1 MWTLA
6 LQLAS
11 MGVCVQV
18 LTSCKIYG
26 PVAACQGQNHRWVP
40 ALPPNITFL
49 YLEMNRISEI
59 NSTSFENLEQ
69 LLEMDLGNQFVPL
82 VIRNNTFLR
91 QTKLVRLVLGSNL
104 DLQLELRAFAGLVN
118 LKHLFIDHC
127 RLNDSVMAD
136 GYFEPLLSLELLDL
150 FGNIIERLRPG
161 SFFFSLSKLTHVNL
175 SLNNIEQLCE
185 EDLAGFKGKYFT
197 YFNLQSNHLHKMAS
211 FNFDWEKCGNPFRGM
226 AFNVLDLSSSGF
238 SVRTTK
244 LFFKAIQGTPISHL
258 IFSGYLGKGFS
269 HDNLPD
275 PDRHTFEG
283 LANSTLSILDLSLN
297 RIFALQNAVFSPLTN
312 AIIIDVSQNKINQIN
327 NNAFSGLQ
335 GNVRMVNLSFNL
347 IGEVYSYTFSSL
359 TELRVLDLSF
369 NNIGALGYSA
379 FEGLPKLRALYLTGN
394 SLRKLGFP
402 AALPNLEFLLLGDNR
417 LVSLYNIETL
427 GSNSIHVDV
436 TNNRLPNLEEIY
448 RMLTAFKH
456 LQNFFFGGNYIKWC
470 ILNQNV
476 SVPFNHSLQVLDL
489 HGSSLQLVWAQ
500 KTCLDMFNHLNNLV
514 GLNLSFNSLMSLP
527 RGIFDGL
534 SSILE
539 IDLSSNAL
547 TYVQPDVF
555 PNSLKRLDLSS
566 NFLAYPDP
574 RTFDSLFHLS
584 LRENRFHCDCKL
596 EGFLKWLHVTNVT
609 FFSPIE
615 EYRCEFPA
623 VHYNL
628 PLLNYSKIVGPCEV
642 DDELAVQEL
651 KFALFI
657 VSALLILIVIQCGIA
672 YARLRGRI
680 YIIYKKVVG
689 RVLEGPKTLPP
700 WEDVQYDAYLCF
712 SNIDYRWVEAA
723 LLKKLDNK
731 FSEENILRCCF
742 EARDFLPGE
751 DHLSNIR
758 DAIWSSRKT
767 VCVVS
772 KEFLK
777 DGWCLEAFT
786 LAQGRMLNELKNVL
800 IMLVVG
806 KVAHYQLMKYN
817 AVRGFVHRREYL
829 IWPED
834 PQDLEWFYE
843 RLVSQVLKDTAVKK
857 MANDEEQRFYS
868 ESLPDDSASHPI
880 SKGEPSHPAEKTLFG
895 RLYQLGP
902 PRLALY
908 HPQIIAK
915 IWPWLGYAC

>member
-1 MWTLA
+1 MWAPDRMFNCRKSSMWTLA

-11 MGVCVQV
+11 MGMYVQV

-26 PVAACQGQNHRWVP
+26 HVAACHRQNHRWVP
-40 ALPPNITFL
+40 ALPPNITYL
-49 YLEMNRISEI
+49 YLERNNISEI

-69 LLEMDLGNQFVPL
+69 LLEIDLGKQFVPL

-104 DLQLELRAFAGLVN
+104 DLQLELRAFVGLVN

-127 RLNDSVMAD
+127 GLSDSIMAD
-136 GYFEPLLSLELLDL
+136 NYFEPLLSLELLDL
-150 FGNIIERLRPG
+150 FGNNIQRLKPG
-161 SFFFSLSKLTHVNL
+161 FFFFKLLKLTQVDL
-175 SLNNIEQLCE
+175 MLNKIEQLCE
-185 EDLAGFKGKYFT
+185 EDLVGFRGKYFT
-197 YFNLQSNHLHKMAS
+197 HFNLNSNHLYKMADI
-211 FNFDWEKCGNPFRGM
+211 NFDWEKCGNPFRGM
-226 AFNVLDLSSSGF
+226 AFNVLDLSTSGF
-238 SVRTTK
+238 NVKTTK

-283 LANSTLSILDLSLN
+283 LANSTISIFDLSNN
-297 RIFALQNAVFSPLTN
+297 RIFALQRAVFSPLTN

-327 NNAFSGLQ
+327 DNAFSGLQ
-335 GNVRMVNLSFNL
+335 GNVRMVNLSFNIL
-347 IGEVYSYTFSSL
+347 GELYSHTFSSL

-369 NNIGALGYSA
+369 NNIGVLGDYV
-379 FEGLPKLRALYLTGN
+379 FEGLLKLRALYLTGN
-394 SLRKLGFP
+394 SLRNLGFP
-402 AALPNLEFLLLGDNR
+402 AVLPNLEFLLLGDNR
-417 LVSLYNIETL
+417 LVDLYNIDKL
-427 GSNSIHVDV
+427 GINSIHVDV
-436 TNNRLPNLEEIY
+436 TNNRLTNLEEVY

-456 LQNFFFGGNYIKWC
+456 LQNFFFGGNFIKWC
-470 ILNQNV
+470 TLGQNV
-476 SVPFNHSLQVLDL
+476 SVPLNHSLQVLDL
-489 HGSSLQLVWAQ
+489 HDSSLQLVWAQ
-500 KTCLDMFNHLNNLV
+500 GTCLDVFNHLNNLV
-514 GLNLSFNSLMSLP
+514 GLNLSFNSLVSLP
-527 RGIFDGL
+527 KGIFDGL
-534 SSILE
+534 SSIIE

-547 TYVQPDVF
+547 TYLQPDVF
-555 PNSLKRLDLSS
+555 PNSLKKLDLSN

-574 RTFDSLFHLS
+574 RTFESLLLLS
-584 LRENRFHCDCKL
+584 LMENRFYCDCNL
-596 EGFLKWLHVTNVT
+596 EGFLKWMDVTNVT

-623 VHYNL
+623 VHYDL
-628 PLLNYSKIVGPCEV
+628 PLLNYSQIVEPCEV

-657 VSALLILIVIQCGIA
+657 VSALLVLIVIQCGIA

-700 WEDVQYDAYLCF
+700 LEDVQYDAYLCF
-712 SNIDYRWVEAA
+712 NNTDYRWVEAA

-786 LAQGRMLNELKNVL
+786 LAQGRMLSELKNVL

-806 KVAHYQLMKYN
+806 KVGGNPSTRRKPTQTP
-817 AVRGFVHRREYL
+817 HR
-829 IWPED
+829 D
-834 PQDLEWFYE
+834 AQ
-843 RLVSQVLKDTAVKK
+843 
-857 MANDEEQRFYS
+857 QRFKPS
-868 ESLPDDSASHPI
+868 SSQSPDFVAN
-880 SKGEPSHPAEKTLFG
+880 TLST
-895 RLYQLGP
+895 RP
-902 PRLALY
+902 PCVLFL
-908 HPQIIAK
+908 I
-915 IWPWLGYAC
+915 L